1 MRRALLLALVL
12 LAGCSGDFWVPCGI
26 EKRQTTE
33 RYGSPER
40 VTRYVASGYARETWW
55 YDSRGYSIA
64 FTETSGGS
72 CRVSTYTWTR

>member
-1 MRRALLLALVL
+1 MRRALLVTLVL
-12 LAGCSGDFWVPCGI
+12 LAGCAHDFWEPCGI

-33 RYGSPER
+33 QYGQPER

-55 YDSRGYSIA
+55 YDSVGYSIA
-64 FTETSGGS
+64 FTETGGGS